1 MINNINNI
9 ILTQFYPI
17 VKSISKWIF
26 SFYDIAIFVYL
37 SKTIRKDKIKL
48 KIRIITIENLS
59 IFVDKIQSKY
69 TNAANFTPNIKIN
82 DLNSSNASIL
92 QNQIVNSIYPYPY
105 SSIWQRSHRK
115 LVYFRSRGI
124 YPHQKKKKTFINHK
138 INILPHMYVIFHDLK
153 NNLQLV
159 SPHFFLSVKKKQ
171 NLFAFSRIDFL
182 RSFTLSLSLESLLHS
197 LHRHCVH
204 TRVHRER
211 LREISIRI
219 AITRGW
225 RSKSVWS
232 QKIGGET
239 PG

>member
-1 MINNINNI
+1 MNFLTT
-9 ILTQFYPI
+9 ILQ
-17 VKSISKWIF
+17 
-26 SFYDIAIFVYL
+26 YL
-37 SKTIRKDKIKL
+37 SKKIRKDKIKF
-48 KIRIITIENLS
+48 KIRITIENLS

-105 SSIWQRSHRK
+105 SSIWQRSRSHRK

-124 YPHQKKKKTFINHK
+124 YPHQKKKKKTFINHK

-159 SPHFFLSVKKKQ
+159 SPHFFLSVKKNKIY
-171 NLFAFSRIDFL
+171 LPSPESTSSD
-182 RSFTLSLSLESLLHS
+182 LSLSLSLSRITSPLS
-197 LHRHCVH
+197 TATVY
-204 TRVHRER
+204 TRVY
-211 LREISIRI
+211 I
-219 AITRGW
+219 ARGFARYRSESRGW

>member
-159 SPHFFLSVKKKQ
+159 SRHFFLSVKKKQ

-197 LHRHCVH
+197 PSPLCTHAC
-204 TRVHRER
+204 TSREASR
-211 LREISIRI
+211 DIDQNR
-219 AITRGW
+219 
-225 RSKSVWS
+225 
-232 QKIGGET
+232 GGEEAKEV
-239 PG
+239 

>member
-105 SSIWQRSHRK
+105 SSIWQRSRSHRK

-159 SPHFFLSVKKKQ
+159 SRHFFLSVKKKQ

-197 LHRHCVH
+197 PSPLCTHAC
-204 TRVHRER
+204 TSREASR
-211 LREISIRI
+211 DIDQNR
-219 AITRGW
+219 
-225 RSKSVWS
+225 
-232 QKIGGET
+232 GGEEAKEV
-239 PG
+239 

>member
-124 YPHQKKKKTFINHK
+124 YPHQKKKKHSSIIKLISYLTCTWFFTIWK
-138 INILPHMYVIFHDLK
+138 IISNSYLHIFFY
-153 NNLQLV
+153 
-159 SPHFFLSVKKKQ
+159 P
-171 NLFAFSRIDFL
+171 
-182 RSFTLSLSLESLLHS
+182 
-197 LHRHCVH
+197 
-204 TRVHRER
+204 
-211 LREISIRI
+211 
-219 AITRGW
+219 
-225 RSKSVWS
+225 
-232 QKIGGET
+232 
-239 PG
+239 